1 MTRASEVAD
10 VLVVGGGPAG
20 ATAATLLARQG
31 IDVLLVEKR
40 PSGAGKVCGEFLSS
54 EGVAVLERLG
64 VLDALT
70 RQGAIRVTDAR
81 IHPSRGEPFRVRLP
95 SRAEGGG
102 LGVSRRLLDQTLL
115 SLSASSGARL
125 MRATRLTGLTRER
138 HGWSARVRRGRRTE
152 VVRARQL
159 LGADGRNSR
168 VAMLAG
174 LGSFPAGSGLGI
186 QIHLRRSTEPEPCVD
201 LFLLRGGY
209 AGLVGVESER
219 WCLGALLPSVPG
231 ESDPFRRLT
240 ASIASVASSQALRA
254 AADPLDRC
262 AAFPVGM
269 GWRGGGGPGWLLCG
283 DAAGSV
289 DPFSG
294 QGIALALLGGE
305 AAAEC
310 LRRILQGQE
319 PSARRAYLAFL
330 RKEIGTRLSIT
341 ASLRFVL
348 DRPRL
353 HDGFVGALRRYPLF
367 GERVVGLTRNSGG
380 PWLGALPRFAARLLM
395 R

>member
-1 MTRASEVAD
+1 MTRGSEVAD

-20 ATAATLLARQG
+20 ATAATLLAREG

-40 PSGAGKVCGEFLSS
+40 PPGAGKVCGEFLSA

-64 VLDALT
+64 VLDALS
-70 RQGAIRVTDAR
+70 RRGAIRVTDAR
-81 IHPSRGEPFRVRLP
+81 IHSSCGEPFRLRLP
-95 SRAEGGG
+95 DRAEGGG
-102 LGVSRRLLDQTLL
+102 LGVSRSLLDETLL
-115 SLSASSGARL
+115 SCSAASGARL
-125 MRATRLTGLTRER
+125 LRETRLTGLTRER
-138 HGWSARVRRGRRTE
+138 HGWSARVRRGCRTE
-152 VVRARQL
+152 VLRARQL

-168 VAMLAG
+168 VATLAG
-174 LGSFPAGSGLGI
+174 LASIPAGSGLGI
-186 QIHLRRSTEPEPCVD
+186 QIHLRRGAEPEPCVD
-201 LFLLRGGY
+201 LFLLRDGY

-219 WCLGALLPSVPG
+219 WCLGALLPWIPG
-231 ESDPFRRLT
+231 KSDPFRRLT
-240 ASIASVASSQALRA
+240 ASISCLASSQALRV

-269 GWRGGGGPGWLLCG
+269 GWRGDGGSGWLLCG

-310 LRRILQGQE
+310 LRGILQGKE
-319 PSARRAYLAFL
+319 RSARRAYLAFL
-330 RKEIGTRLSIT
+330 RREIGARLSIT
-341 ASLRFVL
+341 SPLRFLL

-353 HDGFVGALRRYPLF
+353 HDGFVGALRRYPRL
-367 GERVVGLTRNSGG
+367 GERLVGLTRNSGG
-380 PWLGALPRFAARLLM
+380 PFLGALPRFAARLLI